1 MKIIYTADLHGIE
14 GLYSQLFCLAVN
26 RRADAIII
34 GGDLLP
40 KHGAFSTSGEDQR
53 DFISRFMKP
62 RLEEIHG
69 KLPGLE
75 VYAMMGNDDWLINM
89 PLLEELQS
97 HGLLKLLHN
106 KKYRLGNG
114 FELIGYGN
122 VPPTPFSI
130 KDSERLDTA
139 DAPIEPQHF
148 AAYVSGDK
156 NIRQIDSAMHFSR
169 HNTIEQELARLPV
182 PKSYKKTVYVMH
194 APPFRTN
201 LDVLYD
207 GRSVGS
213 RAIRQFIEKTQPYLT
228 LHGHI
233 HEAPSRSGSYWEK
246 IGNTV
251 CINPGQATRDLHA
264 VVFELEDVLN
274 TMNHTIFG
282 SDSEKIIWS

>member
-1 MKIIYTADLHGIE
+1 MKIVYTADLHGIE
-14 GLYSQLFCLAVN
+14 GLYSQLFRLAVN
-26 RRADAIII
+26 WRADAIII

-40 KHGAFSTSGEDQR
+40 KHGAFSTSVEDQR
-53 DFISRFMKP
+53 DFISHFMKP
-62 RLEEIHG
+62 KLEEIHG
-69 KLPGLE
+69 ELPGLE

-114 FELIGYGN
+114 FEIIGYAN

-139 DAPIEPQHF
+139 DVPIEPQDF
-148 AAYVSGDK
+148 AACISTDK
-156 NIRQIDSAMHFSR
+156 GIRQIDAVTHFSR
-169 HNTIEQELARLPV
+169 HHTMEEELARLPV
-182 PKSYKKTVYVMH
+182 PNSYQETVYVTH

-213 RAIRQFIEKTQPYLT
+213 RAIRQFIEKNQPYLT

-233 HEAPSRSGSYWEK
+233 HEAPSRSGSFWDK
-246 IGNTV
+246 IGKTV
-251 CINPGQATRDLHA
+251 CVNPGQAITKLHA
-264 VVFELEDVLN
+264 VLFELEDVLN
-274 TMNHTIFG
+274 TMKHTIFA
-282 SDSEKIIWS
+282 

>member
-14 GLYSQLFCLAVN
+14 GLYSQLFRLAVN
-26 RRADAIII
+26 SRADAIIV

-40 KHGAFSTSGEDQR
+40 KHGFLRTSVEDQR
-53 DFISRFMKP
+53 DFISHFMK
-62 RLEEIHG
+62 RKLEEIQG
-69 KLPGLE
+69 GLE

-89 PLLEELQS
+89 PYLEELQS
-97 HGLLKLLHN
+97 HGLLRLLHN
-106 KKYRLGNG
+106 KKYRTGNG
-114 FELIGYGN
+114 FEIIGYGN

-148 AAYVSGDK
+148 AACISTDK
-156 NIRQIDSAMHFSR
+156 GIRQIDAVTHFSR
-169 HNTIEQELARLPV
+169 HHTIEEELARLPV
-182 PKSYKKTVYVMH
+182 SKSYEKTVYVTH
-194 APPFRTN
+194 APPFQTN

-207 GRSVGS
+207 GRAVGS
-213 RAIRQFIEKTQPYLT
+213 RAIRQFIEENQPYLT

-233 HEAPSRSGSYWEK
+233 HEAPLRSGSYRDK

-251 CINPGQATRDLHA
+251 CINPGQTTRDLHA
-264 VVFELEDVLN
+264 VVFELQDVLN

-282 SDSEKIIWS
+282 

>member
-14 GLYSQLFCLAVN
+14 GLYRQLFRPAFN
-26 RRADAIII
+26 WQADAIII

-40 KHGAFSTSGEDQR
+40 KHGAFSTSVEDQR
-53 DFISRFMKP
+53 DFIIRFMKP
-62 RLEEIHG
+62 KLEEIQG
-69 KLPGLE
+69 ELPGLE

-89 PLLEELQS
+89 PLLEELEGQ
-97 HGLLKLLHN
+97 GLLKLLHN
-106 KKYRLGNG
+106 KKYPIGNG
-114 FELIGYGN
+114 FEIIGYAN

-130 KDSERLDTA
+130 KDSERLDTC

-148 AAYVSGDK
+148 AACISTDSE
-156 NIRQIDSAMHFSR
+156 IRQIDAVTHFSR
-169 HNTIEQELARLPV
+169 HHTMEEELARVPV
-182 PKSYKKTVYVMH
+182 PKSYQKAVYVMH
-194 APPFRTN
+194 APPFQTN

-213 RAIRQFIEKTQPYLT
+213 RAIRQFIEKNQPYLT

-233 HEAPSRSGSYWEK
+233 HEAPSRSGSYWDK

-251 CINPGQATRDLHA
+251 CINPGQATKDLHA

-274 TMNHTIFG
+274 TMNHTIFA
-282 SDSEKIIWS
+282 

>member
-14 GLYSQLFCLAVN
+14 GLYFPLFQLAGN
-26 RRADAIII
+26 WRADAIII

-40 KHGAFSTSGEDQR
+40 KQGAFSTSVEEQR
-53 DFISRFMKP
+53 DFIIRFMKP
-62 RLEEIHG
+62 KLEEIHG
-69 KLPGLE
+69 KVPGLE

-97 HGLLKLLHN
+97 YGLLRLLHN
-106 KKYRLGNG
+106 RKYRLGNG
-114 FELIGYGN
+114 FELIGYGD

-130 KDSERLDTA
+130 KDSERIDTA
-139 DAPIEPQHF
+139 EARIEPQHF

-156 NIRQIDSAMHFSR
+156 NIIQIDSATHFSR

-207 GRSVGS
+207 GRPVGS
-213 RAIRQFIEKTQPYLT
+213 RAIRQFIEQKQPYLT

-233 HEAPSRSGSYWEK
+233 HEAPSRSGSCWDK
-246 IGNTV
+246 IGHTV
-251 CINPGQATRDLHA
+251 CINPGQATGDLHA
-264 VVFELEDVLN
+264 VMFKLEDVLN
-274 TMNHTIFG
+274 TMNHTILG
-282 SDSEKIIWS
+282 EKQGATGR

>member
-14 GLYSQLFCLAVN
+14 GLYSQLFRLAVN
-26 RRADAIII
+26 WRADVIII

-40 KHGAFSTSGEDQR
+40 KHGPFSTSVEDQR
-53 DFISRFMKP
+53 DFISHFMKSK
-62 RLEEIHG
+62 LEQIHG
-69 KLPGLE
+69 ELAGLE

-89 PLLEELQS
+89 PVFEELQS

-106 KKYRLGNG
+106 KKYRLGKG

-130 KDSERLDTA
+130 KDSERIDTA
-139 DAPIEPQHF
+139 DAPMESQHF
-148 AAYVSGDK
+148 AACISADEG
-156 NIRQIDSAMHFSR
+156 IRQIDAFTHFSR
-169 HNTIEQELARLPV
+169 HGTIDEELADMPV
-182 PKSYKKTVYVMH
+182 PKSYEQTVYVMH

-213 RAIRQFIEKTQPYLT
+213 RAIRQFIQKNQPYLT

-233 HEAPSRSGSYWEK
+233 HEAPSRSGSYWDR

-264 VVFELEDVLN
+264 VMFEMEDVLN
-274 TMNHTIFG
+274 TINHTIFG
-282 SDSEKIIWS
+282 

>member
-14 GLYSQLFCLAVN
+14 ALYYGLFRLAVN
-26 RRADAIII
+26 WRADAIII

-40 KHGAFSTSGEDQR
+40 KHGAFSTSVDNQR
-53 DFISRFMKP
+53 DYIIRFMKP
-62 RLEEIHG
+62 KLEEI
-69 KLPGLE
+69 LDELAGLE
-75 VYAMMGNDDWLINM
+75 VFAMMGNDDWLINM
-89 PLLEELQS
+89 QFLEELQS
-97 HGLLKLLHN
+97 QGLLKLLHN
-106 KKYRLGNG
+106 EKYPLGKE
-114 FELIGYGN
+114 FEIIGYGN

-148 AAYVSGDK
+148 AAYVSTDNG
-156 NIRQIDSAMHFSR
+156 ITEIDATSYFTR
-169 HNTIEQELARLPV
+169 HHRIDQELANLPA
-182 PKSYKKTVYVMH
+182 PKSYEKTVYVMH

-213 RAIRQFIEKTQPYLT
+213 RAIRQFIETNQPYLT

-233 HEAPSRSGSYWEK
+233 HESPSRSGSYWDK

-251 CINPGQATRDLHA
+251 CINPGQGTRELHA
-264 VVFELEDVLN
+264 VMFELEDVLN
-274 TMNHTIFG
+274 TMKHTIF
-282 SDSEKIIWS
+282 E

>member
-1 MKIIYTADLHGIE
+1 MKIIYVVDLHGIE
-14 GLYSQLFCLAVN
+14 GLYSQLFRLAVN
-26 RRADAIII
+26 WRTDAIII

-40 KHGAFSTSGEDQR
+40 KHGSFRTSVEDQR
-53 DFISRFMKP
+53 DFIIRFMKP
-62 RLEEIHG
+62 KLEEIHA

-75 VYAMMGNDDWLINM
+75 VYAMMGNDDWIINM
-89 PLLEELQS
+89 PYLEELQS
-97 HGLLKLLHN
+97 HGLVRLLHN
-106 KKYRLGNG
+106 KKYRLANG
-114 FELIGYGN
+114 FEIIGYGN

-139 DAPIEPQHF
+139 DAPIDPQHF
-148 AAYVSGDK
+148 AVCISTDK
-156 NIRQIDSAMHFSR
+156 GIRQIDAVTHFSR
-169 HNTIEQELARLPV
+169 HNTMEEELAKLPV
-182 PKSYKKTVYVMH
+182 PKSYQKTVFVMH

-213 RAIRQFIEKTQPYLT
+213 RAIRQFIEENQPYLT

-233 HEAPSRSGSYWEK
+233 HEAPSRSGSYRDK

-251 CINPGQATRDLHA
+251 CINPGQTTRDLHA
-264 VVFELEDVLN
+264 VVFEMEDVLN

-282 SDSEKIIWS
+282 